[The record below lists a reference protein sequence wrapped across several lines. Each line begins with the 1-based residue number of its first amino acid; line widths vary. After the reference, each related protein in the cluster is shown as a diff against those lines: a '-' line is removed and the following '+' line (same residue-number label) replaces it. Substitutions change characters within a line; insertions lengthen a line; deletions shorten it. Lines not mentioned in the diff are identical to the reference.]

1 MPTPLHRCS
10 TASVLAKLI
19 RRNPAHVPATHPNLD
34 QITALAR
41 VSSFCE
47 TRAQT
52 TAIDDMAAHST
63 GDETCVQTRRAPV
76 RFNRKLPRVHWP
88 TRCVGVCGCGCDSD
102 SGCGCDSDSGC
113 GCSCGCGCGCD
124 CDCGCDYDCGCRVA
138 VAVCVCVCVVRCM
151 DDSPNAVPSY
161 DDVHLPRA
169 VHARDNWPAV
179 RELVSQFFM
188 HSYGLVAGATSG
200 RLLAT
205 ATTVL
210 TPVDRRK
217 EGAGMHHF
225 MSQEAQHAGK
235 DVAASAVKSVPTRLP
250 PKLRVRVQR
259 SMSLLSQFREEFC
272 NFPLI
277 RDTLRRNT
285 KTRC

>member
-76 RFNRKLPRVHWP
+76 RFNRKLPRVQWP
-88 TRCVGVCGCGCDSD
+88 TRCVGV
-102 SGCGCDSDSGC
+102 
-113 GCSCGCGCGCD
+113 CGCGCGCD

-138 VAVCVCVCVVRCM
+138 VAVCVCVCVVCCM

-188 HSYGLVAGATSG
+188 HSYGLAAGATSG

-225 MSQEAQHAGK
+225 MSQEAQRAGK
-235 DVAASAVKSVPTRLP
+235 DVAGRPVQKSGPTRLP